1 MVDANNPP
9 KKKEDRDVVVF
20 EGPVDSV
27 YLNAGGHVEL
37 DVGTGAAVSIDSS
50 GWKDVVV
57 VRSRFPATTHISHS
71 CTATA

>member
-1 MVDANNPP
+1 MVEVQVVDANNPP
-9 KKKEDRDVVVF
+9 KKKEERDLVVF

-57 VRSRFPATTHISHS
+57 VSFPSGAKSTLG
-71 CTATA
+71 